1 MDSTT
6 DTQPEHKAAHEQGAE
21 GEIDLAQDLAQE
33 LAQDLVK
40 ELAQTRE
47 QLLRALAEVE
57 NVRKRGERAV
67 QEARLY
73 AIERFARDLM
83 AVSDNLQRAVQAAPP
98 TLEEPVRSLIEGV
111 QLTEKSLAEIFTRHG
126 LRAIGA
132 RGDRFDPNL
141 HQAVA
146 QIPSD
151 APSGSVAE
159 VFQAGYVLGD
169 RTVRAAMVAVSLGIL
184 DTVPKPEAGPA
195 AEPPAPPSAPS
206 AERIDITT

>member
-1 MDSTT
+1 MDPTT
-6 DTQPEHKAAHEQGAE
+6 DAHAENLATQEGGPEAAA
-21 GEIDLAQDLAQE
+21 DLAQE
-33 LAQDLVK
+33 LAQT
-40 ELAQTRE
+40 QE

-57 NVRKRGERAV
+57 NVRKRGERTV
-67 QEARLY
+67 QDARLY

-83 AVSDNLQRAVQAAPP
+83 AVSDNLQRAVQSAPAVP
-98 TLEEPVRSLIEGV
+98 DDSVLSLIEGV
-111 QLTEKSLAEIFTRHG
+111 QLTEKSLGEIFTRHG

-151 APSGSVAE
+151 VAAGAVAE

-169 RTVRAAMVAVSLGIL
+169 RTVRAAMVAVSLGMAQTEPQA
-184 DTVPKPEAGPA
+184 DAAPSPA
-195 AEPPAPPSAPS
+195 AQAPEPVPAPS
-206 AERIDITT
+206 ERIDITT

>member
-1 MDSTT
+1 MDPTA
-6 DTQPEHKAAHEQGAE
+6 DPHAE
-21 GEIDLAQDLAQE
+21 NSESPSPGSEAEADLIQR
-33 LAQDLVK
+33 
-40 ELAQTRE
+40 LAQTQE

-67 QEARLY
+67 LEARIY

-83 AVSDNLQRAVQAAPP
+83 AVSDNLQRAVQSLPENP
-98 TLEEPVRSLIEGV
+98 EEPVRSLIEGV
-111 QLTEKSLAEIFTRHG
+111 QLTEKSLGEIFARHG

-146 QIPSD
+146 QIPSE
-151 APSGSVAE
+151 APAGAVAE

-169 RTVRAAMVAVSLGIL
+169 RTVRAAMVAVSLGMAQAA
-184 DTVPKPEAGPA
+184 PKPDPEPEPEAPVPL
-195 AEPPAPPSAPS
+195 PPLT
-206 AERIDITT
+206 ERIDITT

>member
-1 MDSTT
+1 MDPTT
-6 DTQPEHKAAHEQGAE
+6 ETHPEQAAAQAPNAQGE
-21 GEIDLAQDLAQE
+21 TDLTQE
-33 LAQDLVK
+33 LAQTQ
-40 ELAQTRE
+40 EN
-47 QLLRALAEVE
+47 LLRALAEVD

-67 QEARLY
+67 QEARIY

-83 AVSDNLQRAVQAAPP
+83 AVSDNLQRAVQSAPQTP
-98 TLEEPVRSLIEGV
+98 EEPVRTLIEGV

-132 RGDRFDPNL
+132 RGDRFNPNL

-151 APSGSVAE
+151 APAGSVAE

-169 RTVRAAMVAVSLGIL
+169 RTVRAAMVAVSLGIV
-184 DTVPKPEAGPA
+184 TTEPNPEAEHAPEA
-195 AEPPAPPSAPS
+195 SASPEPSS
-206 AERIDITT
+206 ERIDITT